1 VSCNVAAAHADLVA
15 VHADCAL
22 RRPPQLTR
30 RCRESTR
37 DHYDD
42 IARRQVLN
50 PNCVEMLH
58 ALKERRLA
66 LGILTRNTDEV
77 WLVDS
82 HVMRW

>member
-1 VSCNVAAAHADLVA
+1 
-15 VHADCAL
+15 
-22 RRPPQLTR
+22 
-30 RCRESTR
+30 
-37 DHYDD
+37 
-42 IARRQVLN
+42 
-50 PNCVEMLH
+50 MLH